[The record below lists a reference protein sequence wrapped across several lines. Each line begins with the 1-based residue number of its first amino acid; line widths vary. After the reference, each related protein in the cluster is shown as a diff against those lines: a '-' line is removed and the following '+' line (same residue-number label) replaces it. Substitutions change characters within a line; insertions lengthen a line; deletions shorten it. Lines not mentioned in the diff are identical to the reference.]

1 MASPFIRPDWSI
13 EEAVLLAQ
21 TSEDIATASVSKDDA
36 ITKLSLR
43 LRYGAEAM
51 GLIISPNFRNTD
63 DVSSH
68 LQLMRRMQ
76 KMVDF
81 FEEDYFD
88 GSTVGQA
95 ALLSKKNRDEFHR
108 ILDSAMEKYPL
119 IDIPFVEES
128 ELSETVAEPQVEYK
142 TSKRK
147 RSRISVYLTNF
158 TDSTSNQ
165 ESVATSF
172 IKKSES
178 QDTTKG
184 KNISTSQKDVQENT
198 VDANIGALSVPEQR
212 KDESPS
218 GYQKHLGLIRQVLAQ
233 NFPRGYR
240 MGSVIEMKRYRLAY
254 KSLHGKNM
262 TFSDEILEGYIS
274 NAGFVYDGKVY
285 LIEKVM
291 PSQTLEAIIQ
301 FIDNTF
307 AVERSYIFFKNLY
320 DHFKDELLE
329 TMIADEEM
337 LRLYLKSL
345 GKRHWYFNKKFI
357 SSRPDTSVSV
367 KDELEDFLKN
377 AFRVV
382 TYDEIIRAFEFLP
395 KDKVDHE
402 WGTNNDIFISNG
414 RNERFHIDT
423 FYVTE
428 QQLNEVSYLIAT
440 ALETSPFV
448 SADALLEEIRLH
460 VSDIFSN
467 NLELSN
473 IGIRNALAN
482 RLANR
487 YAFRNNLISSL
498 KNAFD
503 GPAAMVAYAKS
514 KGTFTM
520 AEAEA
525 MADLI
530 GGAVNFYLEKIAE
543 VSVRVDEEHFVPK
556 GAVHFDSDGID
567 KALDVLTSG
576 TFTPIADI
584 TLFESFPSCGEYPWN
599 PRLLESYLLASS
611 KRYRYIRKDF
621 LGKETMVGAIVKA
634 NSPIKDYDGLLIQ
647 ALGESDIPLEET
659 AAMNYLYDIG
669 LIARRSKN
677 GIVKSILTKAKECR
691 NRLKQNNHN
700 QTT

>member
-1 MASPFIRPDWSI
+1 MASPFLRPDWSI

-21 TSEDIATASVSKDDA
+21 ASEDIATASVSKNDA
-36 ITKLSLR
+36 ITNLSLR
-43 LRYGAEAM
+43 LRSGAEAM
-51 GLIISPNFRNTD
+51 GLTISQNFRNKD
-63 DVSSH
+63 DVSSN
-68 LQLMRRMQ
+68 LQLLGRMQ

-81 FEEDYFD
+81 FEEDYFEV
-88 GSTVGQA
+88 SSIGQA
-95 ALLSKKNRDEFHR
+95 ALLSKKHRDKFHR
-108 ILDSAMEKYPL
+108 ILDSAVEKYPF
-119 IDIPFVEES
+119 IDIPFIEDSDIS
-128 ELSETVAEPQVEYK
+128 EKAAEPQVEYK
-142 TSKRK
+142 TPRRK
-147 RSRISVYLTNF
+147 RPRISMRRTNF
-158 TDSTSNQ
+158 SDSTSNQ
-165 ESVATSF
+165 GPVATSF
-172 IKKSES
+172 LNKPES
-178 QDTTKG
+178 QEPTKD
-184 KNISTSQKDVQENT
+184 KNIATSQKVVQGNT
-198 VDANIGALSVPEQR
+198 IDANKDTISVTEQR
-212 KDESPS
+212 KEEPAS
-218 GYQKHLGLIRQVLAQ
+218 GYQKYLGLIRQVLAQ

-240 MGSVIEMKRYRLAY
+240 MGSAIEMKRYRLAY

-262 TFSDEILEGYIS
+262 TFGDELLEGYIRS
-274 NAGFVYDGKVY
+274 AGFEYDGKVY

-291 PSQTLEAIIQ
+291 PSQALEAITQ

-307 AVERSYIFFKNLY
+307 AFERSYIFFKNLY

-337 LRLYLKSL
+337 LRLYLQSL

-357 SSRPDTSVSV
+357 SSRPNTSVSV
-367 KDELEDFLKN
+367 KDELVDYVKN
-377 AFRVV
+377 ACRVV
-382 TYDEIIRAFEFLP
+382 TYDKIIQAFDFLP

-414 RNERFHIDT
+414 RNEKFHIDT
-423 FYVTE
+423 FYITE

-448 SADALLEEIRLH
+448 SADALLDEIRLH

-467 NLELSN
+467 NVEISN

-498 KNAFD
+498 KDAFD

-543 VSVRVDEEHFVPK
+543 VSVRVDEDHFVPK
-556 GAVHFDSDGID
+556 EAVHFDTDGID

-576 TFTPIADI
+576 TFTSISEI
-584 TLFESFPSCGEYPWN
+584 TLFESFPSCGEHPWN
-599 PRLLESYLLASS
+599 PRLLESYLLNTS

-621 LGKETMVGAIVKA
+621 LGKDTMAGAIVKA
-634 NSPIKDYDGLLIQ
+634 SSPIKDYDGLLIQ
-647 ALGESDIPLEET
+647 ALGESDVPLDEIS
-659 AAMNYLYDIG
+659 AMNYLYEIG

-677 GIVKSILTKAKECR
+677 GIVKNILTKAKECR
-691 NRLKQNNHN
+691 NRLKQNNN
-700 QTT
+700 SQTT

>member
-1 MASPFIRPDWSI
+1 MASPFLRHDWSI

-21 TSEDIATASVSKDDA
+21 ASEDIANSSVSKDDV
-36 ITKLSLR
+36 ITNLSLR
-43 LRYGAEAM
+43 LRSGAEAM
-51 GLIISPNFRNTD
+51 GLTISQNFRNKD
-63 DVSSH
+63 DVSRN
-68 LQLMRRMQ
+68 LQLMGRMQ

-81 FEEDYFD
+81 FEEDYFE

-95 ALLSKKNRDEFHR
+95 AILSKKNRDEFHR
-108 ILDSAMEKYPL
+108 ILDSAMEKYPF

-128 ELSETVAEPQVEYK
+128 ELSVTVAEPQVGY
-142 TSKRK
+142 TLPRRK
-147 RSRISVYLTNF
+147 RPRISVYRTNF
-158 TDSTSNQ
+158 SDSTSNQ
-165 ESVATSF
+165 GPVATTF
-172 IKKSES
+172 LNKPES
-178 QDTTKG
+178 KEPT
-184 KNISTSQKDVQENT
+184 KNIATSQIVVQGNS
-198 VDANIGALSVPEQR
+198 VGANIDTISVTEQR
-212 KDESPS
+212 KEEPPS

-240 MGSVIEMKRYRLAY
+240 MGSAIEMKRYRLAY
-254 KSLHGKNM
+254 KSLHGRNM
-262 TFSDEILEGYIS
+262 TLSDEILEGYIRS
-274 NAGFVYDGKVY
+274 AGFEYDGKVY

-291 PSQTLEAIIQ
+291 SSQVLEAITQ
-301 FIDNTF
+301 FIDHTF
-307 AVERSYIFFKNLY
+307 ALERSYIFFKNLY

-337 LRLYLKSL
+337 LRLYLQSI

-357 SSRPDTSVSV
+357 SSRPNTSVSV
-367 KDELEDFLKN
+367 KDELVYYAKN
-377 AFRVV
+377 AYRVV
-382 TYDEIIRAFEFLP
+382 TYDEIIQAFDFLP

-467 NLELSN
+467 NVEISN

-487 YAFRNNLISSL
+487 YAFRNNLISSHKDAL
-498 KNAFD
+498 D

-520 AEAEA
+520 TKAEA

-556 GAVHFDSDGID
+556 EAVHFDSDGID

-576 TFTPIADI
+576 TFTPIANI

-599 PRLLESYLLASS
+599 PRLLESYLLNTS

-621 LGKETMVGAIVKA
+621 LGKETMAGAIVKA
-634 NSPIKDYDGLLIQ
+634 DSPIKDYDGLLIQ
-647 ALGESDIPLEET
+647 ALGESDVPLEET
-659 AAMNYLYDIG
+659 TAMNYLYDIG
-669 LIARRSKN
+669 LIAKRSKN
-677 GIVKSILTKAKECR
+677 GIVKNILTKAKECR
-691 NRLKQNNHN
+691 NRLKQKNNS

>member
-1 MASPFIRPDWSI
+1 MASPFLRPDWSI

-21 TSEDIATASVSKDDA
+21 ASEDIANASVSKDDVIA
-36 ITKLSLR
+36 DLSLR
-43 LRYGAEAM
+43 LRSGAEAM
-51 GLIISPNFRNTD
+51 GLSISQNFRNKD
-63 DVSSH
+63 DVSRN
-68 LQLMRRMQ
+68 LQLMGRMQ

-81 FEEDYFD
+81 FEEDYFE
-88 GSTVGQA
+88 GSSVGQA

-108 ILDSAMEKYPL
+108 ILDSAVEKYPV
-119 IDIPFVEES
+119 INIHFVEGS
-128 ELSETVAEPQVEYK
+128 EISKTVAEPQVEYK
-142 TSKRK
+142 TPSR
-147 RSRISVYLTNF
+147 RRPRISVYRTNI
-158 TDSTSNQ
+158 TDSTANQ
-165 ESVATSF
+165 EPVATSF
-172 IKKSES
+172 IKKPELEESSEAKNIATP
-178 QDTTKG
+178 QKNVQEIAVDVNKDTT
-184 KNISTSQKDVQENT
+184 
-198 VDANIGALSVPEQR
+198 SVTEQR
-212 KDESPS
+212 KEEPQS

-240 MGSVIEMKRYRLAY
+240 MGSAIEMKRYRLAY
-254 KSLHGKNM
+254 KSLHGRNM
-262 TFSDEILEGYIS
+262 SFSDEILEGYIR

-291 PSQTLEAIIQ
+291 PSQILEAITQ

-307 AVERSYIFFKNLY
+307 SLERSYIFYKNLY

-337 LRLYLKSL
+337 LKLYLQSL

-357 SSRPDTSVSV
+357 SSRPNTSVSV
-367 KDELEDFLKN
+367 KDELVDYVKN
-377 AFRVV
+377 ACRVV
-382 TYDEIIRAFEFLP
+382 TYDEIIQTFDFLP

-423 FYVTE
+423 FYITE

-448 SADALLEEIRLH
+448 SADALLDEIRLH

-467 NLELSN
+467 NVEISN

-498 KNAFD
+498 KDAFD

-543 VSVRVDEEHFVPK
+543 VSVRVDEDHFVPK
-556 GAVHFDSDGID
+556 EAVHFDTDGID

-576 TFTPIADI
+576 SFTPISEI
-584 TLFESFPSCGEYPWN
+584 TLFESFPSCGEHPWN
-599 PRLLESYLLASS
+599 PRLLESYLLNTS

-621 LGKETMVGAIVKA
+621 LGKDTMAGAIVKA
-634 NSPIKDYDGLLIQ
+634 SSPIKDYDGLLIQ
-647 ALGESDIPLEET
+647 ALGESDVPLDET
-659 AAMNYLYDIG
+659 SAMNYLYEIS

-677 GIVKSILTKAKECR
+677 GIVKNILTKAKECR
-691 NRLKQNNHN
+691 NRLKQNNN
-700 QTT
+700 SQTT

>member
-1 MASPFIRPDWSI
+1 MASPFLRPDWSI

-21 TSEDIATASVSKDDA
+21 ASEDIATASVSKNDA
-36 ITKLSLR
+36 ITNLSLR
-43 LRYGAEAM
+43 LRSGAEAM
-51 GLIISPNFRNTD
+51 GLTISQNFRNKD
-63 DVSSH
+63 DVSSN
-68 LQLMRRMQ
+68 LQLLGRMQ

-81 FEEDYFD
+81 FEEDYFEV
-88 GSTVGQA
+88 SSIGQA
-95 ALLSKKNRDEFHR
+95 ALLSKKHRDKFHR
-108 ILDSAMEKYPL
+108 ILDSAVEKYPF
-119 IDIPFVEES
+119 IDIPFIEDSDIS
-128 ELSETVAEPQVEYK
+128 EKAAEPQVEYK
-142 TSKRK
+142 TPRRK
-147 RSRISVYLTNF
+147 RPRISMRRTNF
-158 TDSTSNQ
+158 SDSTSNQ
-165 ESVATSF
+165 GPVATSF
-172 IKKSES
+172 LNKSES
-178 QDTTKG
+178 QEPTKD
-184 KNISTSQKDVQENT
+184 KNIATSQKVVQGNT
-198 VDANIGALSVPEQR
+198 IDANKDTISVTEQR
-212 KDESPS
+212 KEEPAS
-218 GYQKHLGLIRQVLAQ
+218 GYQKYLGLIRQVLAQ

-240 MGSVIEMKRYRLAY
+240 MGSAIEMKRYRLAY

-262 TFSDEILEGYIS
+262 TFGDELLEGYIRS
-274 NAGFVYDGKVY
+274 AGFEYDGKVY

-291 PSQTLEAIIQ
+291 PSQALEAITQ

-307 AVERSYIFFKNLY
+307 AFERSYIFFKNLY

-337 LRLYLKSL
+337 LRLYLQSL

-357 SSRPDTSVSV
+357 SSRPNTSVSV
-367 KDELEDFLKN
+367 KDELVDYVKN
-377 AFRVV
+377 ACRVV
-382 TYDEIIRAFEFLP
+382 TYDKIIQAFDFLP

-414 RNERFHIDT
+414 RNEKFHIDT
-423 FYVTE
+423 FYITE

-448 SADALLEEIRLH
+448 SADALLDEIRLH

-467 NLELSN
+467 NVEISN

-498 KNAFD
+498 KDAFD

-543 VSVRVDEEHFVPK
+543 VSVRVDEDHFVPK
-556 GAVHFDSDGID
+556 EAVHFDTDGID

-576 TFTPIADI
+576 TFTSISEI
-584 TLFESFPSCGEYPWN
+584 TLFESFPSCGEHPWN
-599 PRLLESYLLASS
+599 PRLLESYLLNTS

-621 LGKETMVGAIVKA
+621 LGKDTMAGAIVKA
-634 NSPIKDYDGLLIQ
+634 SSPIKYYDGLLIQ
-647 ALGESDIPLEET
+647 ALGESDVPLDEIS
-659 AAMNYLYDIG
+659 AMNYLYEIG

-677 GIVKSILTKAKECR
+677 GIVKNILTKAKECR
-691 NRLKQNNHN
+691 NRLKQNNN
-700 QTT
+700 SQTT